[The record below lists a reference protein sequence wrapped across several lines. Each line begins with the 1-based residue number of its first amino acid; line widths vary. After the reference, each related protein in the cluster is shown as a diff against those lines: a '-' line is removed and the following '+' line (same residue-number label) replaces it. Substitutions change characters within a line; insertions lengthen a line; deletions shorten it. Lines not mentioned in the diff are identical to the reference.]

1 MKRIKQ
7 TKQIT
12 TNKYKYKT
20 NIKQNNAINKIN
32 KQEITHKIN

>member
-32 KQEITHKIN
+32 KTNEIH